1 MIITD
6 GLHLVSTV
14 SEDEL
19 HAFAKKI
26 SLKREWYQCRGRH
39 PKRKRPHYDLTT
51 KLAVNRAIRAGAKLV
66 SGSYLIKNA
75 FWEITFEGTKR

>member
-19 HAFAKKI
+19 HEFAKKI
-26 SLKREWYQCRGRH
+26 GLRREWYQCHAQH

-51 KLAVNRAIRAGAKLV
+51 ESAVNRAIRVGAKLV
-66 SGSYLIKNA
+66 SGKYLIENA
-75 FWEITFEGTKR
+75 RWK